1 VAGLL
6 LLTSAST
13 GVLAD
18 GRDYT
23 DGPVLN
29 VAAIRTVDGHF
40 DEYMHW
46 LATGWKKEQEAAKKA
61 GVILSY
67 SVMVA
72 QPRKPED
79 PDIYLITEFKNWAA
93 LDSLGSKL
101 DAVSKQVE
109 GSLEAADKS
118 EADRSK
124 IRTVLGAETV
134 QEAMLK

>member
-1 VAGLL
+1 MTRNASRLL
-6 LLTSAST
+6 GAAA
-13 GVLAD
+13 VLALGTLSVTAFAD
-18 GRDYT
+18 GRDWN
-23 DGPVLN
+23 DGPVVN

-79 PDIYLITEFKNWAA
+79 PDIYLITEFKNWA
-93 LDSLGSKL
+93 
-101 DAVSKQVE
+101 
-109 GSLEAADKS
+109 
-118 EADRSK
+118 
-124 IRTVLGAETV
+124 
-134 QEAMLK
+134 